1 MICSKCGLK
10 EILKEKEKAMKRFT
24 EKLKREKY
32 NGSKNN
38 DLSSNKPKK

>member
-1 MICSKCGLK
+1 MICSKCSLEK
-10 EILKEKEKAMKRFT
+10 ILKEKNQAMKRYT